1 MKTDSLKLRQVFAIT
16 SVVFLFALAISPA
29 KNYFREYRSVQER
42 FRKLGTSRARS
53 LKEAQAYQNRP
64 VAINQ
69 IWMREFDNR
78 VDRCTTCHQGVSDPA
93 MAKAPEPHRQH
104 PFTAHTPGDI
114 DRMGCTSCH
123 NGEGLATVRDDAH
136 GTTADSSSPITPLGN
151 IEAGCG
157 RCHTSDDVPQAA
169 ILSRGRALITKA
181 GCYACHAVRG
191 HEQFRSEAPPLNSIA
206 VKTGGEWVRQ
216 WLKDPRAMDPNST
229 MPNFALD
236 AQQIEELANY
246 LFSRPV
252 KPELAAAVAAA
263 SAEAPGDAVNGKK
276 VFSESRCIS
285 CHTVEGK
292 GNGSAPELS
301 KVASMASRG
310 WLLAF
315 IRDPHAFSPETR
327 MPRYHFSDSES
338 RDLVAYFE
346 SEFKDFSAPE
356 GILNPLRVNQTL
368 AEKGAKA
375 FRSLGCFS
383 CHDPGQGTIKEK
395 FGPDL
400 NGLGDKRAASLDF
413 GRRADLNRTLPA
425 WATAKLMDPRSFS
438 AGLKMPNYGFKGD
451 DTRAIVTALLSL
463 GSKPVPEAYH
473 PGVTGTPAPIPG
485 GVIGKLVQQ
494 YRCLS
499 CHQIGTQGGDISTAP
514 LTFEGSKVKR
524 DWLVNYLMVSFTLR
538 PILEERMPIFRIPR
552 DEAEKLADAIESFYV
567 NPAIPEDPF
576 AGRPASD
583 QNAAEGQQ
591 LFVTNGC
598 RACHILGTT
607 GGYYG
612 PPLTDASS
620 RLKPGWVFKWLKGP
634 QAWRADVR
642 CPNYGFTD
650 TDALRLTAYIQTLH
664 ATGPQKTSGGKR

>member
-1 MKTDSLKLRQVFAIT
+1 MKTDSLKLRRVFAIT
-16 SVVFLFALAISPA
+16 SVAFLFALAISPA
-29 KNYFREYRSVQER
+29 KNYFREYRSIQQR
-42 FRKLGTSRARS
+42 FRKLGTSRAHS

-69 IWMREFDNR
+69 IWLRDFENR
-78 VDRCTTCHQGVSDPA
+78 VDRCTTCHQGVADPA
-93 MAKAPEPHRQH
+93 MANAPEPHRLH
-104 PFTAHTPGDI
+104 PWTAHTPGEF
-114 DRMGCTSCH
+114 DRIGCTSCH
-123 NGEGLATVRDDAH
+123 SGEGLATIRADAH
-136 GTTADSSSPITPLGN
+136 GTTADSTSPLTPLMN
-151 IEAGCG
+151 VEAGCG
-157 RCHTSDDVPQAA
+157 RCHTSEQVPQAA
-169 ILSRGRALITKA
+169 LLTRGRALITKA
-181 GCYACHAVRG
+181 GCYACHSVRG
-191 HEQFRSEAPPLNSIA
+191 HEQFRSEAPPLNSVA
-206 VKTGGEWVRQ
+206 VKTGGEWVRR

-236 AQQIEELANY
+236 AHQIEELTHY

-252 KPELAAAVAAA
+252 SPELAAKVAAA
-263 SAEAPGDAVNGKK
+263 SQEAPGNAESGKK
-276 VFSESRCIS
+276 IFSESRCIS

-315 IRDPHAFSPETR
+315 IRDPHAFTPETR

-346 SEFKDFSAPE
+346 AEFKDFDAPE
-356 GILNPLRVNQTL
+356 GILDPLRVNQTL

-375 FRSLGCFS
+375 FRGLGCFA
-383 CHDPGQGTIKEK
+383 CHDPAQGTIKEK

-413 GRRADLNRTLPA
+413 GRRTDLARTLPA
-425 WATAKLMDPRSFS
+425 WTTAKLLDPRSFS
-438 AGLKMPNYGFKGD
+438 AGLKMPNYGFKNED
-451 DTRAIVTALLSL
+451 ARAVVTALLSL
-463 GSKPVPEAYH
+463 GSNPVPEAYH
-473 PGVTGTPAPIPG
+473 PGIHGTSAPIPG
-485 GVIGKLVQQ
+485 GAIGQLVQQ

-524 DWLVNYLMVSFTLR
+524 DWLVQYLMLSFTIR
-538 PILEERMPIFRIPR
+538 PILEDRMPIFRIPR

-567 NPAIPEDPF
+567 SPAIPEDPF

-583 QNAAEGQQ
+583 RDAAEGQHIY
-591 LFVTNGC
+591 VANGC
-598 RACHILGTT
+598 RACHIIGGA

-642 CPNYGFTD
+642 CPNYGLTD
-650 TDALRLTAYIQTLH
+650 TDALRITAYLGTLR
-664 ATGPQKTSGGKR
+664 ATGAQKPGGGK